1 MMGDKVRWCDAYK
14 HITLGGK
21 AQHESWQPNC
31 FIRVDE
37 AGEIVFDDGTRLDI
51 NQKLD
56 GDEDITFDK
65 LDNT

>member
-37 AGEIVFDDGTRLDI
+37 AGEIVFDDRI
-51 NQKLD
+51 K
-56 GDEDITFDK
+56 EK
-65 LDNT
+65 